1 MFTILLDSSNRELA
15 VGLSKDGCVLKSIIY
30 EAWQAQSEYMI
41 PELDKLLKEFE
52 VKKEDIKDVVVSNGP
67 GSYTGV
73 RIAVTIAKVMACV
86 LDIPL
91 YHVSSLQILK
101 CDKKPSICLI
111 NARSNRSYIGV
122 YENDKCLLNDQI
134 MENDDVLKFINDH
147 PNYVVCGDTSY
158 LGIEGYK
165 SNVIVEM
172 NSLLCFLKPIE
183 NSYALRPLY
192 LKD

>member
-15 VGLSKDGCVLKSIIY
+15 VGIAKDGQVLKSIIY
-30 EAWQAQSEYMI
+30 EAWQAQSEFMI

-73 RIAVTIAKVMACV
+73 RIAITIAKVMACV
-86 LDIPL
+86 LEIPL
-91 YHVSSLQILK
+91 YPISSLQILK
-101 CDKKPSICLI
+101 CDKKPSICVI

-122 YENDKCLLNDQI
+122 YENDKCLLSDQI
-134 MENDDVLKFINDH
+134 MENDDVLAYIKEH
-147 PNYVVCGDTSY
+147 PDYVVCGDASY

-165 SNVIVEM
+165 SNVIEEM
-172 NSLLCFLKPIE
+172 NSLKDFLKPIE
-183 NSYALRPLY
+183 NSYALRPVY